1 MIITWS
7 IFITLSPLFFHN
19 DLEDVNFIPSFMC
32 KVRKWMEDAL
42 RIQKIIGHFMIFCQ
56 LQQFITLSIFGDF
69 EWFKFQNVIQEI
81 YFIPS
86 FLVKSKFQVEGHVW
100 MQNIIGHFWRK
111 IWNISKYGKSTL
123 FLQLWL
129 HVTFS
134 SSIHLIPF
142 FFHCKAC
149 NLIFLKHQES
159 CPKTPWVGNAMDLN
173 LVVWNWIL
181 HKVRILKSIMW
192 PLITSFPRVFASKYV

>member
-1 MIITWS
+1 MIT
-7 IFITLSPLFFHN
+7 
-19 DLEDVNFIPSFMC
+19 C
-32 KVRKWMEDAL
+32 
-42 RIQKIIGHFMIFCQ
+42 
-56 LQQFITLSIFGDF
+56 SIFGDF

-100 MQNIIGHFWRK
+100 MQKIIGHFWRR

-129 HVTFS
+129 NINFS
-134 SSIHLIPF
+134 SSIHLTPF

-173 LVVWNWIL
+173 LVTWNWIF

-192 PLITSFPRVFASKYV
+192 LLNTRFMHVFHLNLIRKLARSD